1 MKYTCVD
8 AGNGTEY
15 DLKATNEQEAILEA
29 FEDMASGFDIRSW
42 HDFDQDARD
51 GKICCHIDKWA
62 DNAAED
68 DDPVASASI
77 AWDFEFQTDYNTDG
91 EYHLKEIKVELFDD
105 ATFTANSNED
115 FRVKISN
122 HYQ

>member
-8 AGNGTEY
+8 ASNGIEY

-29 FEDMASGFDIRSW
+29 FEDMTSGFDTRSW
-42 HDFDQDARD
+42 NDFDQDMINDRT
-51 GKICCHIDKWA
+51 CCHIDKWA
-62 DNAAED
+62 DDAGED

-77 AWDFEFQTDYNTDG
+77 AWDFEFQADYHTEG
-91 EYHLKEIKVELFDD
+91 EYILKEIRAELFDD
-105 ATFTANSNED
+105 MRLAASDNED

-122 HYQ
+122 HYH